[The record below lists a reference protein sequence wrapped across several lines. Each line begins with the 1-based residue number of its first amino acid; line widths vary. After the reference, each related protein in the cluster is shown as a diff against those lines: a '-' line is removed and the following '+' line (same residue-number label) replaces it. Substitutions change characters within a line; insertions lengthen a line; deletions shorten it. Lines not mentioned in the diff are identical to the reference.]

1 MMCFFYYGGLCSFSC
16 AVNYRPHS
24 HWVTPAHHSC
34 VIEMR
39 YRFSRDNR
47 FSMGFTYE
55 HGRQLQLLVKL
66 WENSWILIVVIMKN
80 INVVLSMERI
90 LYAVLI

>member
-1 MMCFFYYGGLCSFSC
+1 
-16 AVNYRPHS
+16 
-24 HWVTPAHHSC
+24 
-34 VIEMR
+34 
-39 YRFSRDNR
+39 
-47 FSMGFTYE
+47 MGFTYE